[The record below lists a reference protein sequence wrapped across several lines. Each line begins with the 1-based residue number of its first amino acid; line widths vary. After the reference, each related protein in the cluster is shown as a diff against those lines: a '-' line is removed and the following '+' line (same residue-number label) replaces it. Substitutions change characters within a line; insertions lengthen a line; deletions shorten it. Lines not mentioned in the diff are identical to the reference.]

1 MNMVPYIP
9 ENSPFTPEQRA
20 WLNGFFAGV
29 YSRTAPPAAV
39 AASKPLTPL
48 TVLFGSQTGTAE
60 GLARKVAA
68 EAGKHGF
75 AASVVDMVEYPR
87 EQLKNEQALLVVAST
102 YGDGD
107 PPDSAKSF
115 WEFLRNGGAPR
126 LEKLN
131 YSVLALG
138 DTNYAKFCEFGKSV
152 DTRLEQ
158 LGARRVAPRVD
169 CDVDFDEGFR
179 RWLDGVMAGLNSSNG
194 VTLSETKGLDLHQKT
209 EILRSAQNDRKGEPA
224 YSRSTPFPAR
234 LLTNRKLNGPGS
246 DKDTRHFEIS
256 LEGSGLT
263 YEVGDALGVQPMNCP
278 ELVDGIL
285 EQLGS
290 SDAALRAAL
299 LKEREIT
306 RIPAALLEAAGAPK
320 PYADGRD
327 VLDLLADF
335 PAARL
340 EPAKLVG
347 LLKKLQHRLYS
358 ISSSPKAHPG
368 EVHLTVAAVRYES
381 QNRKRNG
388 VCSTFLADRVGAEA
402 TVPVFVHVNKN
413 FRPPA
418 DPASSM
424 IMVGPGTGVAPFRAF
439 LEERRATGAS
449 GKNWLFFGDQHAA
462 SDFLYQEE
470 LEAMKAD
477 GLLTR
482 LDTAFSRDQAAKVY
496 VQHRMLEN
504 SAKLFAWLE
513 EGACFYVCGDA
524 KRMAKDVDTALHK
537 VIEQAGG
544 RSPDQAA
551 EYVAKLQAGKR
562 YQRDVY

>member
-1 MNMVPYIP
+1 MKLGNCRRCSPIDMNMVPYIP

-29 YSRTAPPAAV
+29 YSRTAAPLAAAAV
-39 AASKPLTPL
+39 ATQPLTPL

-75 AASVVDMVEYPR
+75 AASLVDMAEYPR

-102 YGDGD
+102 YGDGE
-107 PPDSAKSF
+107 PPDNAKNF

-126 LEKLN
+126 LENLS

-158 LGARRVAPRVD
+158 LGARRVLPRVD

-179 RWLDGVMAGLNSSNG
+179 RWLGGVMASFGASVG
-194 VTLSETKGLDLHQKT
+194 V
-209 EILRSAQNDRKGEPA
+209 APA
-224 YSRSTPFPAR
+224 TPAEVPAGHSRSNPFPAR

-256 LEGSGLT
+256 LEGSSLT

-278 ELVDGIL
+278 ELVDEIL
-285 EQLGS
+285 GLLGS
-290 SDAALRAAL
+290 TDEALRESL
-299 LKEREIT
+299 IKDREIT
-306 RIPAALLEAAGAPK
+306 RIPTALLEAAGVPNT
-320 PYADGRD
+320 YADGRD
-327 VLDLLADF
+327 VLDLLTDY

-340 EPAKLVG
+340 EPAKFVG
-347 LLKKLQHRLYS
+347 LLKKLPHRLYS

-381 QNRKRNG
+381 QNRKRKG
-388 VCSTFLADRVGAEA
+388 VCSTFLADRVGVDA
-402 TVPVFVHVNKN
+402 TVPVFVHTNKN
-413 FRPPA
+413 FRPPV
-418 DPASSM
+418 DPASPM
-424 IMVGPGTGVAPFRAF
+424 IMVGPGTGIAPFRAF
-439 LEERRATGAS
+439 LEERRAMGTS

-462 SDFLYQEE
+462 SDFLYRDE
-470 LEAMKAD
+470 LEEMKAD

-504 SAKLFAWLE
+504 SRELFAWLE

-524 KRMAKDVDTALHK
+524 KRMARDVDAALHK
-537 VIEQAGG
+537 VIETAGS
-544 RSPDQAA
+544 RSAEQAA